1 MILQTISKEHCV
13 MVCFKLSHVFL
24 FIQKFFVP
32 GNYTSILPTKD
43 EKSDPPVFKI
53 ASKSFP
59 VKKSA
64 FSDETYWLEKLN
76 DWSSSI
82 DLQNRTTFSAFHSQL
97 LLDESFKTIS
107 ILFPLLFK
115 STNSPATVC
124 HCMKINKR
132 VVDFLNPGQ
141 VSVITGGDV
150 SKSL

>member
-1 MILQTISKEHCV
+1 MILQTIFKAHCI
-13 MVCFKLSHVFL
+13 MVCLKLSHVFL
-24 FIQKFFVP
+24 FMQRFFVP

-43 EKSDPPVFKI
+43 EKSGPPVFKI

-64 FSDETYWLEKLN
+64 FSDETYWLKKLHV
-76 DWSSSI
+76 WSSST
-82 DLQNRTTFSAFHSQL
+82 DLQNHTAFSAFHSKL
-97 LLDESFKTIS
+97 LLDQSFKTIS
-107 ILFPLLFK
+107 ILFPLLFE
-115 STNSPATVC
+115 SINSPATVC

-141 VSVITGGDV
+141 ISVITGGDV

>member
-1 MILQTISKEHCV
+1 MILQTIFKAHCI

-24 FIQKFFVP
+24 FMQRFFVP

-43 EKSDPPVFKI
+43 EKSGPPVFKI

-82 DLQNRTTFSAFHSQL
+82 DLQNRTAFSAFHSQL

-141 VSVITGGDV
+141 ISVITGGDV

>member
-1 MILQTISKEHCV
+1 MILQTISKANCV
-13 MVCFKLSHVFL
+13 MVCFKFSHVFL
-24 FIQKFFVP
+24 FMQNFFVP
-32 GNYTSILPTKD
+32 GNYTNILPTKD
-43 EKSDPPVFKI
+43 EKSDPVVCNI

-64 FSDETYWLEKLN
+64 LSDETYWLKKLN

-82 DLQNRTTFSAFHSQL
+82 DLQNRTAFWAFHSQL

-132 VVDFLNPGQ
+132 VVDFLDPGQ
-141 VSVITGGDV
+141 VSVIAGGDV